1 MSNFKLVLTAVN
13 FLKRIN
19 YLYRK
24 FVYFTSSEFFQNL
37 QQGERCQFLYFTFSM
52 LNFAGLLNLN
62 LNSGIVIVIVES
74 EFCPVCN
81 ASIETVR
88 RDMEKRLTE
97 DKLPIFLY

>member
-1 MSNFKLVLTAVN
+1 
-13 FLKRIN
+13 
-19 YLYRK
+19 
-24 FVYFTSSEFFQNL
+24 
-37 QQGERCQFLYFTFSM
+37 M

-62 LNSGIVIVIVES
+62 LNAGIVFNISILRTFVPSFVIKES

-97 DKLPIFLY
+97 DSS